1 MRGFTLIEVLVS
13 LAIGALIAG
22 AIMSTYI
29 AIERTRSHVEENSL
43 KQQEARNLLSQLSTE
58 LASVYVNNEDKRT
71 FFILKDRDIYGRP
84 ASQIEFTAFSSNG
97 LMKFQY
103 QIKEEENGKRLN
115 LIKTTGPAFREE
127 SLSDEIMEEIDG
139 FLIEVKDRDTSVR
152 TWDTGLT
159 GRLPE
164 RVKISLFVKIG
175 QRRLELSDTVKLR
188 LIR

>member
-22 AIMSTYI
+22 AIMTTYI

-58 LASVYVNNEDKRT
+58 LASLYVNSEDKRT

-84 ASQIEFTAFSSNG
+84 ASHIEFTSFGIRG

-103 QIKEEENGKRLN
+103 HIKEEEDGKRLN

-127 SLSDEIMEEIDG
+127 TLSDEIIEDIDG
-139 FLIEVKDRDTSVR
+139 FLIEVTDRGTSVR

-159 GRLPE
+159 GRAPE
-164 RVKISLFVKIG
+164 KIKISLWIKIG
-175 QRRLELSDTVKLR
+175 QRRLELSETVQPR
-188 LIR
+188 MIR

>member
-43 KQQEARNLLSQLSTE
+43 KQQEARNLLNQLSIE

-84 ASQIEFTAFSSNG
+84 ASHIEFTAFSSNG

-103 QIKEEENGKRLN
+103 QIKEEEDGRRLN
-115 LIKTTGPAFREE
+115 LIKTTGPAFRKET
-127 SLSDEIMEEIDG
+127 LSDEMIEDIDG
-139 FLIEVKDRDTSVR
+139 FLIEVTDRGTSVR
-152 TWDTGLT
+152 TWDTELQ
-159 GRLPE
+159 GRIPDKI
-164 RVKISLFVKIG
+164 KISLWIKIV
-175 QRRLELSDTVKLR
+175 QRRLELSETVQPR
-188 LIR
+188 IIR